1 MMPSAAG
8 VYRRKVSRLAAAGD
22 LTGDT
27 VMETLAQSFEVREG
41 AAPVSV
47 PPDTASPTIP
57 RAYLASKRAAL
68 IPDEKAHF
76 CDGNHG
82 ANATIA
88 LTSRG

>member
-1 MMPSAAG
+1 
-8 VYRRKVSRLAAAGD
+8 
-22 LTGDT
+22 
-27 VMETLAQSFEVREG
+27 METLAQSFEVREG

-47 PPDTASPTIP
+47 PSDTACLMIP
-57 RAYLASKRAAL
+57 RSHPPAKRAAL

-88 LTSRG
+88 LSSEA

>member
-1 MMPSAAG
+1 MSTG
-8 VYRRKVSRLAAAGD
+8 GRSRGLAAAGD

-27 VMETLAQSFEVREG
+27 VMETLAQSFEMREG

-47 PPDTASPTIP
+47 QSDTACLLIA
-57 RAYLASKRAAL
+57 RAHPPAKRAAL
-68 IPDEKAHF
+68 IPHEKAHF

-88 LTSRG
+88 LGFKA

>member
-1 MMPSAAG
+1 MSVLTFCARGITQLRMMPSAAG

-47 PPDTASPTIP
+47 QPDSASLTIP
-57 RAYLASKRAAL
+57 GG
-68 IPDEKAHF
+68 IFGVE
-76 CDGNHG
+76 
-82 ANATIA
+82 
-88 LTSRG
+88 